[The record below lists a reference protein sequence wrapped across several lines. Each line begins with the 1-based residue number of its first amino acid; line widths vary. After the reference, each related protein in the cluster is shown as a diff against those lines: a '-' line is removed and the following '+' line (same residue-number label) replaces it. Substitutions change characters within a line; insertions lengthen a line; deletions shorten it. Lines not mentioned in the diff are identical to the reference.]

1 MRARDA
7 GGVGPARVH
16 AVHDRAVTGQVVG
29 EQLGEHHLHPLG
41 AGVGRPAGVRPLAEL
56 GVVDV
61 EGRGVHAAGGDEH
74 DPRRGGGARA
84 GAQHGAQLA
93 GEQER
98 SEDVRGERRLVALG
112 GLGALGGHDAGVVDE
127 AVHRGLA
134 VAHLRRVA
142 PDVGQGGHVAGGDV
156 DGGARVVG
164 ADRSGGLLAPLRVAH
179 HHLHARAEGD
189 EAADGGRA
197 QAAAGAGHEDRAAGE
212 APARQRRPARPPHG
226 VPQSGV
232 TGHHQSVQRGVDE
245 AGELHDA
252 QVTQVGR
259 GRPDRSRT
267 SQGGQTVP
275 AWGRTPSRR

>member
-1 MRARDA
+1 
-7 GGVGPARVH
+7 
-16 AVHDRAVTGQVVG
+16 
-29 EQLGEHHLHPLG
+29 
-41 AGVGRPAGVRPLAEL
+41 
-56 GVVDV
+56 
-61 EGRGVHAAGGDEH
+61 
-74 DPRRGGGARA
+74 
-84 GAQHGAQLA
+84 
-93 GEQER
+93 
-98 SEDVRGERRLVALG
+98 
-112 GLGALGGHDAGVVDE
+112 VDE

-164 ADRSGGLLAPLRVAH
+164 ADRSGGLLAPLRVPH

-232 TGHHQSVQRGVDE
+232 AGHHQSVQRGVDE